1 MNTKKLFASA
11 AAAAALCMA
20 SGCATVEF
28 TSPGSLDGIVVT
40 GATGNPSHLI
50 MVDTVGYYM
59 FWTIP
64 LVTGDLRWNED
75 TKSIEGGTVFFQD
88 QVGLDEVQNAMV
100 KYAESRNCDLA
111 DVSFYDS
118 DTSYAGPSYSG
129 IIGIF
134 FGSSRMGVS
143 AVLIP
148 RKDKA
153 GSADAKQAN

>member
-1 MNTKKLFASA
+1 MKTKKLFASA
-11 AAAAALCMA
+11 AAAAALCFA
-20 SGCATVEF
+20 QGCATVNF
-28 TSPGSLDGIVVT
+28 TAPGSLDGIVVT
-40 GATGNPSHLI
+40 GAAGKPSQI
-50 MVDTVGYYM
+50 VMIDTVGYYM

-64 LVTGDLRWNED
+64 LASGDLRWNEGSQ
-75 TKSIEGGTVFFQD
+75 SIEGGTALFKD
-88 QVGLDEVQNAMV
+88 LVGLDEVQNALN

-143 AVLIP
+143 AVLVP
-148 RKDKA
+148 REGKA
-153 GSADAKQAN
+153 AVKPAK